1 VLLCRVFEPIID
13 DDDDD
18 DDDDDA
24 LRKHKPPPTP
34 KFKTKVVHDSTPD
47 FRINPDTDLIC

>member
-1 VLLCRVFEPIID
+1 MLLCRVFEPII